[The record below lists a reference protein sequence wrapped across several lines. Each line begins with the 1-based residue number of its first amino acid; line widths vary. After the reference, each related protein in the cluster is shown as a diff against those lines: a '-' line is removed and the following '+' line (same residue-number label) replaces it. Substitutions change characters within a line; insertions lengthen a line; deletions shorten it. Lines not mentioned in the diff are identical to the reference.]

1 MKLLEGLKILDMTTI
16 LMGPYATQ
24 IMGDYGAQVTK
35 VEAPSGDL
43 MRQVG
48 PARQQGMGPMY
59 LNTNRSK
66 RSLALDL
73 KTEAGRKVL
82 MRLAQQSDVL
92 ITNVRPKAMA
102 RLGLTWEALEAANP
116 RLIYAALVGY
126 DQRGPYAGRP
136 AYDDLIQGGA
146 CIPHAFVRAGQ
157 RPSYVPAAIA
167 DRIVGMSAVNA
178 ILAAVIERHQSGLW
192 QKIEVPMFETMLSM
206 ILADHMGGLTF
217 EPALDKGGYAR
228 HLSPDRRPYQTKDG
242 YICALVYTDGH
253 WERFFRALGRPEMPA
268 ADPRFADFNARMAH
282 IDEVYAELGRILLT
296 RTTAEWL
303 DLFDRADVPVMPMH
317 SFESVLEDPHLN
329 ATGFFQSVEHPTE
342 GPIRQMSVP
351 ARFSRSQVRPERLA
365 PRLGADGADVL
376 ADAGFDAGEIAE
388 LQDAGVLHVAAAR

>member
-102 RLGLTWEALEAANP
+102 RLGLT
-116 RLIYAALVGY
+116 
-126 DQRGPYAGRP
+126 
-136 AYDDLIQGGA
+136 
-146 CIPHAFVRAGQ
+146 
-157 RPSYVPAAIA
+157 
-167 DRIVGMSAVNA
+167 
-178 ILAAVIERHQSGLW
+178 
-192 QKIEVPMFETMLSM
+192 
-206 ILADHMGGLTF
+206 
-217 EPALDKGGYAR
+217 
-228 HLSPDRRPYQTKDG
+228 
-242 YICALVYTDGH
+242 
-253 WERFFRALGRPEMPA
+253 
-268 ADPRFADFNARMAH
+268 
-282 IDEVYAELGRILLT
+282 
-296 RTTAEWL
+296 
-303 DLFDRADVPVMPMH
+303 
-317 SFESVLEDPHLN
+317 
-329 ATGFFQSVEHPTE
+329 
-342 GPIRQMSVP
+342 
-351 ARFSRSQVRPERLA
+351 
-365 PRLGADGADVL
+365 
-376 ADAGFDAGEIAE
+376 
-388 LQDAGVLHVAAAR
+388 

>member
-178 ILAAVIERHQSGLW
+178 ILAAVIERHQSGLG

-388 LQDAGVLHVAAAR
+388 LQDAGVLHVAEAR

>member
-178 ILAAVIERHQSGLW
+178 ILAAVIERHQSGLG

-365 PRLGADGADVL
+365 PRLGADGL

>member
-178 ILAAVIERHQSGLW
+178 ILAAVIERHQSGLG

-365 PRLGADGADVL
+365 PRLGADGAAVQ

>member
-178 ILAAVIERHQSGLW
+178 ILAAVIERHQSGLG

-253 WERFFRALGRPEMPA
+253 WERFFRALGCPEMPA

-388 LQDAGVLHVAAAR
+388 LQDAGVLHMAAAR

>member
-126 DQRGPYAGRP
+126 DQRGPSAGRP

-178 ILAAVIERHQSGLW
+178 ILAAVIERHQSGLG

>member
-178 ILAAVIERHQSGLW
+178 ILAAVIERHQSGLG

-351 ARFSRSQVRPERLA
+351 ARFSRRQVRPERLA

-376 ADAGFDAGEIAE
+376 ADAGFDAGEIVE